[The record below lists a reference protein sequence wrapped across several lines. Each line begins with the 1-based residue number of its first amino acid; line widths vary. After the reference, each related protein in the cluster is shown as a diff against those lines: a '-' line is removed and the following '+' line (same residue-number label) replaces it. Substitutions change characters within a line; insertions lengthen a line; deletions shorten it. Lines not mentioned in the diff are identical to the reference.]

1 MLNIEEIKSCIEEN
15 LRENKVWEQL
25 IEDLK
30 KFVCPRGYPNHKNFR
45 VCSECHGIRCM
56 ECSGYQSCQCWNDE

>member
-15 LRENKVWEQL
+15 LRENKVWESL

-30 KFVCPRGYPNHKNFR
+30 VFTCPRNRPGHKNFR
-45 VCSECHGIRCM
+45 VCNECHYIRCM
-56 ECSGYQSCQCWNDE
+56 DCNFRECQCWNDE